1 MKKQILSLG
10 ILTALLAPVFVFAQG
25 TTAAPDMFGT
35 SYGTAIGLGTQDVR
49 ETISKII
56 NVVLGILGIVVT
68 LIIIA
73 GGFRWMTAGGNEESV
88 AQAKKIIS
96 SGVIG
101 LLIII
106 VAYALSNWIFSVI
119 INSTT

>member
-1 MKKQILSLG
+1 MKKQLLAFSLLSL
-10 ILTALLAPVFVFAQG
+10 LLVPVTALASDP
-25 TTAAPDMFGT
+25 FGT
-35 SYGTAIGLGTQDVR
+35 GYGSLIGLGTQDVR
-49 ETISKII
+49 ETIARII

-96 SGVIG
+96 AGVIG

-106 VAYALSNWIFSVI
+106 IAYALSTWIFSVI
-119 INSTT
+119 IGATQ

>member
-10 ILTALLAPVFVFAQG
+10 ILTALLTPFVAFGQ
-25 TTAAPDMFGT
+25 TDMFGT
-35 SYGTAIGLGTQDVR
+35 GYGTAIGLGTQDVR

-119 INSTT
+119 IGATTTP

>member
-10 ILTALLAPVFVFAQG
+10 ILSLLLVPVAVGATG
-25 TTAAPDMFGT
+25 VDFGT
-35 SYGTAIGLGTQDVR
+35 GYGSYIGLGTQDVR
-49 ETISKII
+49 VTIARII

-73 GGFRWMTAGGNEESV
+73 GGFRWMTAGGNEEAV
-88 AQAKKIIS
+88 GQAKKIIS
-96 SGVIG
+96 AGVIG

-106 VAYALSNWIFSVI
+106 IAYALSSWIFSVI
-119 INSTT
+119 IGATTEATTG

>member
-1 MKKQILSLG
+1 MKKNLLAFGLLSLV
-10 ILTALLAPVFVFAQG
+10 LLPVAASAQY
-25 TTAAPDMFGT
+25 FGT
-35 SYGTAIGLGTQDVR
+35 EYGTAIGLGTQDVR
-49 ETISKII
+49 ETIARII

-73 GGFRWMTAGGNEESV
+73 GGFRWMTAGGNEEAV

-96 SGVIG
+96 AGVIG

-106 VAYALSNWIFSVI
+106 VAYALSSWIFNVI
-119 INSTT
+119 IDATNG

>member
-1 MKKQILSLG
+1 MKKKLLSLG
-10 ILTALLAPVFVFAQG
+10 ILSLLFLPLVVD
-25 TTAAPDMFGT
+25 AATVNFGT
-35 SYGTAIGLGTQDVR
+35 QYGTAIGLGTRDIR
-49 ETISKII
+49 ETIARII

-73 GGFRWMTAGGNEESV
+73 GGFRWMTAGGNEENV

-96 SGVIG
+96 AGIIG

-106 VAYALSNWIFSVI
+106 VAYALSTWIFNVI
-119 INSTT
+119 LKATTGT